1 MDQYLFF
8 SCSAAANPTLVAATT
23 LMLLSSE
30 PKRLMAGYLLGAYTM
45 SITIG
50 LVIVFALPNSGV
62 VDTTKQTISPGIDI
76 ALGLVLLVVAFVLAT
91 GRDQPV
97 AERRRERK
105 ARKPDKGPPRW
116 QRALDGGSPRVTFA
130 VGALL
135 TLPGVSYL
143 AALTQINKIG
153 SDIAETVLLVLLTN
167 LIMLAIIEIP
177 LLGYVLR
184 PDATPRAVERAKA
197 WIGRHTRK
205 AAVVGAS
212 VIGVVLVGK
221 GLVQLG

>member
-23 LMLLSSE
+23 LMLLSAQ
-30 PKRLMAGYLLGAYTM
+30 PKRLMAGYLLGAYAM

-50 LVIVFALPNSGV
+50 LVIVFALPDAGI
-62 VDTTKQTISPGIDI
+62 VDTTKQTISPGLDI
-76 ALGLVLLVVAFVLAT
+76 GLGLVLLLVAFVLAT
-91 GRDQPV
+91 DRDRPV
-97 AERRRERK
+97 VERRRERK
-105 ARKPDKGPPRW
+105 AGKPEKGPPRW

-143 AALTQINKIG
+143 AALTQINKIADGAG
-153 SDIAETVLLVLLTN
+153 STVLLVLLTN
-167 LIMLAIIEIP
+167 VIMLAIIEIP
-177 LLGYVLR
+177 LIGYALR

-197 WIGRHTRK
+197 WVARNTRR
-205 AAVVGAS
+205 AVVVGAT
-212 VIGVVLVGK
+212 VVGVVLVGK
-221 GLVQLG
+221 GIAQLG

>member
-23 LMLLSSE
+23 LMLLSGR

-91 GRDQPV
+91 DRDQPV

-153 SDIAETVLLVLLTN
+153 SDTAETVLLVLLTN

-177 LLGYVLR
+177 LIGYVLR

-205 AAVVGAS
+205 AVVVGAS
-212 VIGVVLVGK
+212 VIGVVLVVK
-221 GLVQLG
+221 GLAQLG